1 MKTINNYRIVEELY
15 EGNHSVVYRG
25 GLDPDEQT
33 AILKILKKEY
43 PTPEEVARFKR
54 EYEITRNL
62 GNEVPGVI
70 KVFDIERYNNSLM
83 MILEDFGGES
93 LTRLTHQKR
102 VKLDL
107 TTFLHLAL
115 QITEILGEIHRHDVI
130 HKDINPSNIV
140 WNPESGQLKIIDFC
154 ISTVLPHETIEHVS
168 PEALEGTLAY
178 ISPEQTGR
186 MNCPLDYR
194 TDFYSLGV
202 TFYEMLTSQ
211 LPFDTK
217 DPMELLHWHI
227 ARTPTTPERLN
238 PVIPTVL
245 TDIVVKLM
253 AKNAEERYQSAIGL
267 KHDLKECLEQLNST
281 GTCRYFKIGR
291 RDALEKF
298 QVPQRLYGR
307 QKETKTL
314 LDAFERVCQGNTEM
328 ILVAGYAGIGKTS
341 LVREIYKPLVQKRGY
356 FISGKFDQFKQHIP
370 YASLIQAFQEL
381 VRQLLTETGAQIMQ
395 WKSKILSALGRNTR
409 VIIDVIPEVELIVGK
424 QEPVPELPAPQS
436 QNRFN
441 RVFQDFIRVFT
452 TPRHPLTVYLDDL
465 QWIDLASLKLME
477 LILMEVGN
485 ECLFLIGAYRD
496 NEVDASHPLILT
508 FSALK
513 EKGIDVGTIVLPP
526 LDLKDVNRLIA
537 DTLHCSMQTTHALAK
552 LCRQKTGGNPFFLKQ
567 FLHTLYHQQLIRLD
581 SQNMCWSWDIGKI
594 TRAGITENVV
604 DLMVEKIRKI
614 PARTQQALKLAAAV
628 GACFSLKIL
637 ALVTQQNYK
646 ETGEDLWKALQEN
659 FIFPTDEKYKYA
671 LIPDQTGFKSIAGLA
686 EFKFTHDRIQQAA
699 YSLIEPADRPEIHLK
714 IGGLMLE
721 KIPKEKQEERIFE
734 IVNHLNLGMD
744 LIKKGADRLNL
755 AKLNLRAGKKSKDAI
770 AYNVSLKYFDR
781 GIQLLGSNCWKNHYK
796 LTIDLYKNYVES
808 LYLCGDFSQ
817 SEQTIFQVMEKLK
830 SPLDKAVFYKQLII
844 QYTMEAKYH
853 EAIDLTF
860 KALSLLKIDMQVPN
874 YEEAIQEEISS
885 IKSKLRHRSI
895 ASLLDLPE
903 ITDKKISMGIAI
915 LSDMLPICYFIN
927 QSLYSFAITRAINLA
942 FRYGHIAEMAFVYVS
957 YGLILVGKYQ
967 EYPDAYEF
975 GRLALKLSV
984 KFNNDTQKCKV
995 AQNFANHIYIWKKH
1009 IKGAM
1014 EINRECFNA
1023 GLNSG
1028 ELQFPGY
1035 GRNNQAFN
1043 RYFQGDPIESLLPDV
1058 ESYLQFTK
1066 KTNNLISTDTLN
1078 SMDLILRNLNNQTGS
1093 MFSFHNQDF
1102 KSDNDFIEACA
1113 TRNSWYAI
1121 CAFLVHQAQVFYLYG
1136 EYEKALA
1143 CITEAKELISYMP
1156 ASIVTVEQKV
1166 FESLLFLHHC
1176 INHPKDKKKYIKTI
1190 NENQKQ
1196 LKRWADNC
1204 PENFLHLF
1212 LLVKAEIA
1220 RMRGN
1225 EPNTMKLYEQAIDA
1239 ARENGFTWHEALAN
1253 ELVAKFYLDLGVKK
1267 IAIIHMTESHYGYK
1281 MWGAAGKVQD
1291 LEKKYPH
1298 LLPITLEKENLPFE
1312 SAKEKQLAYT
1322 LKEKSQTEA
1331 NRGVFDIMTFIK
1343 ASQVLAGE
1351 IFLER
1356 LLKKMMQI
1364 VLETAGAEKGIFL
1377 LEKKG
1382 RLVMEALGIMADPH
1396 ITVLPAIPIEDL
1408 GSRALSSLLSQ
1419 IVVEYVTRTKDAV
1432 ILNDAAS
1439 QEQFTHDE
1447 YIAKQKPKSV
1457 LCMPLLHQN
1466 SLQGVLYLENNLT
1479 CGAFTGERIQ
1489 ILELLSSQMAI
1500 SIENARIHDRLGKLV
1515 EKRTSE
1521 LRSSYEQLRKE
1532 IAERKKNEESL
1543 KISEEKFAKAF
1554 RHTPSLMVI
1563 ATVEHNRIIEVNESF
1578 ARVLGYR
1585 HEELI
1590 GHTTLELN
1598 LWVNPERRR
1607 RFVDELKQD
1616 KEVRNMEV
1624 EVRKKSGDICSVLL
1638 SAALIHLN
1646 GEPHVLSIAID
1657 ITDRKKLE
1665 EQLHTAAIT
1674 DELTGVYNRR
1684 GFFALAEQQCKLAD
1698 RTKRRMS
1705 LLFLDVDDLK
1715 IINDRFGHKSGDE
1728 ALEDTA
1734 NILKQT
1740 FRKSD
1745 IIGRIGGDEFAVLLT
1760 EHTESDIESVIT
1772 HNIRKNF
1779 YRHNQQ
1785 GGRKYHLSMSIG
1797 IARYDP
1803 EYPCSFGE
1811 LLIKADTAMYEDKRH
1826 RKLNAFNTKLKKRR
1840 HKRYQAQ
1847 THWLRLEGVDEFE
1860 IKNISVGGL
1869 CLKTAEMLP
1878 LNNTYTIEISPAI
1891 NGKTILKGSVV
1902 WSLLVES
1909 QPRATGEKML
1919 YEAGFKFIGL
1929 SDRQKIPLKKLLRK
1943 LTH

>member
-1 MKTINNYRIVEELY
+1 MKSINNYKIVEELY

-25 GLDPDEQT
+25 RLEPDEQT
-33 AILKILKKEY
+33 VIFKILKKEY

-54 EYEITRNL
+54 EHEITRNL
-62 GNEVPGVI
+62 GDEVPGVI
-70 KVFDIERYNNSLM
+70 KVYNIERYKRSLM
-83 MILEDFGGES
+83 MTLEDFGGES

-107 TTFLHLAL
+107 TTFLFLAL
-115 QITEILGEIHRHDVI
+115 QITEILGEIHRHNVI

-140 WNPESGQLKIIDFC
+140 WNPENGILKIIDFC
-154 ISTVLPHETIEHVS
+154 ISTVLPYETIEHAS
-168 PEALEGTLAY
+168 PESLEGTLAY

-186 MNCPLDYR
+186 MNRPLDYR

-211 LPFDTK
+211 LPFETK
-217 DPMELLHWHI
+217 DPMEMLHWHI
-227 ARTPTTPERLN
+227 ARTPTAPERIN

-253 AKNAEERYQSAIGL
+253 AKNAEERYQSAVGL
-267 KHDLKECLEQLNST
+267 KHDLQECQEQLNST

-291 RDALEKF
+291 RDSLEKF
-298 QVPQRLYGR
+298 RVPQRLYGR

-314 LDAFERVCQGNTEM
+314 LDGFERACQGNPEM

-381 VRQLLTETGAQIMQ
+381 VRQLLTEKEPQIIQ
-395 WKSKILSALGRNTR
+395 WKSKILNALGRNTR

-441 RVFQDFIRVFT
+441 RVFQDFIRVFA

-465 QWIDLASLKLME
+465 QWIDLASLKLVE
-477 LILMEVGN
+477 LFLTEAGS
-485 ECLFLIGAYRD
+485 ECLFLIGSYRD
-496 NEVDASHPLILT
+496 NEVDPSHPLILT
-508 FSALK
+508 LNALEK
-513 EKGIDVGTIVLPP
+513 KGINVRTIVLPP

-537 DTLHCSMQTTHALAK
+537 DTLHCSTQTTHSLAK

-567 FLHTLYHQQLIRLD
+567 FLQTLYHQQLIRMD
-581 SQNMCWSWDIGKI
+581 SRNMCWRWDTEKI
-594 TRAGITENVV
+594 ENAGITENVV
-604 DLMVEKIRKI
+604 DLLVEKIRKI
-614 PARTQQALKLAAAV
+614 PARTQHALKLAAAV
-628 GACFSLKIL
+628 GSHFTLKIL

-646 ETGEDLWKALQEN
+646 QTGEDLWNALQEN

-699 YSLIEPADRPEIHLK
+699 YSLIDPADRPKIHLK

-744 LIKKGADRLNL
+744 LVKKESDKLNL
-755 AKLNLRAGKKSKDAI
+755 AKLNLMAGKKSKDAI
-770 AYNVSLKYFDR
+770 AYEVSLKYFDR
-781 GIQLLGSNCWKNHYK
+781 GIKLLGSKCWENHYK
-796 LTIDLYKNYVES
+796 LTFDLYKNYVES
-808 LYLCGDFSQ
+808 LYLCGDFSK
-817 SEQTIFQVMEKLK
+817 SGQTIFQVLEILK
-830 SPLDKAVFYKQLII
+830 TPVDKAVFYKQLII

-860 KALSLLKIDMQVPN
+860 KALSLLKIDLHVPN
-874 YEEAIQEEISS
+874 YEEAIQDEISS

-895 ASLLDLPE
+895 ASLIDLPE
-903 ITDKKISMGIAI
+903 ITDKKISMGMAI

-927 QSLYSFAITRAINLA
+927 QGLYSFAITRAINLA
-942 FRYGHIAEMAFVYVS
+942 FRYGLIAEMAFVYVS

-967 EYPDAYEF
+967 DYADAYEF

-984 KFNNDTQKCKV
+984 KFNNDTQRCKV
-995 AQNFANHIYIWKKH
+995 AQNFANHIHIWKKH
-1009 IKGAM
+1009 IKGAK
-1014 EINRECFNA
+1014 EINQECFDA

-1043 RYFQGDPIESLLPDV
+1043 RYFQGDTIESLLPDV
-1058 ESYLQFTK
+1058 ESYLHFTK
-1066 KTNNLISTDTLN
+1066 KTNNFISTDTLN
-1078 SMDLILRNLNNQTGS
+1078 SMDLILRNLNNETGS
-1093 MFSFHNQDF
+1093 IFSFRNHDF
-1102 KSDNDFIEACA
+1102 KSDNDFIEQCA

-1121 CAFLVHQAQVFYLYG
+1121 CAFLVHQAQVFYLYE
-1136 EYEKALA
+1136 EYGKALS
-1143 CITEAKELISYMP
+1143 CIAEAKELISYMP
-1156 ASIVTVEQKV
+1156 ASIVTVEQNV
-1166 FESLLFLHHC
+1166 YESLLFMHQC
-1176 INHPKDKKKYIKTI
+1176 IHNPKNKKKYLKTI

-1225 EPNTMKLYEQAIDA
+1225 EPETMKLYDQAIEL

-1267 IAIIHMTESHYGYK
+1267 IAILHMTEAHYGYK
-1281 MWGAAGKVQD
+1281 MWGAVRKVQD

-1298 LLPITLEKENLPFE
+1298 LLPIALEKEISRLEP
-1312 SAKEKQLAYT
+1312 AKEKQLVYT
-1322 LKEKSQTEA
+1322 LKEKDQAKTD
-1331 NRGVFDIMTFIK
+1331 RGIFDIMTFIK
-1343 ASQVLAGE
+1343 ASQALTSE
-1351 IFLER
+1351 IFLEK
-1356 LLKKMMQI
+1356 LLKKMMHI
-1364 VLETAGAEKGIFL
+1364 VLENAGAEKGIFL
-1377 LEKKG
+1377 FEKKG
-1382 RLVMEALGIMADPH
+1382 KLVMEAMGIVADPY
-1396 ITVLPAIPIEDL
+1396 ITVLPSIPIEDL
-1408 GSRALSSLLSQ
+1408 GTRILSLLLSEM
-1419 IVVEYVTRTKDAV
+1419 IVEYVTRTKDTV
-1432 ILNDAAS
+1432 ILHDAAS
-1439 QEQFTHDE
+1439 QEQFAHDD
-1447 YIAKQKPKSV
+1447 YIAKQKPKSI
-1457 LCMPLLHQN
+1457 LCMPLLHQD

-1479 CGAFTGERIQ
+1479 CGAFTGERVQ

-1500 SIENARIHDRLGKLV
+1500 SIENAMIHDHLGKLV

-1532 IAERKKNEESL
+1532 ITERKKNEESL
-1543 KISEEKFAKAF
+1543 KVSEEKFAKAF
-1554 RHTPSLMVI
+1554 RYTPSLMAI
-1563 ATVEHNRIIEVNESF
+1563 ATVDGSRILDVNDSF

-1585 HEELI
+1585 HEELV

-1598 LWVNPERRR
+1598 LWVNPEKRR
-1607 RFVDELKQD
+1607 RFIDKLKQD

-1624 EVRKKSGDICSVLL
+1624 EVRKKSGDICFVLM

-1646 GEPHVLSIAID
+1646 EEPHVLSIAID

-1674 DELTGVYNRR
+1674 DELTGIYNRR
-1684 GFFALAEQQCKLAD
+1684 GFFALAEQQCKVAN

-1705 LLFLDVDDLK
+1705 LLFLDVDNLK
-1715 IINDRFGHKSGDE
+1715 TINDQFGHKTGDE

-1734 NILKQT
+1734 NLLKHT
-1740 FRKSD
+1740 FRESD

-1779 YRHNQQ
+1779 YLHNQQ
-1785 GGRKYHLSMSIG
+1785 GNHEYYLSMSIG

-1803 EYPCSFGE
+1803 EYPCSFGD
-1811 LLIKADTAMYEDKRH
+1811 LLIKADTAMYEDKKH
-1826 RKLNAFNTKLKKRR
+1826 RKLNTLDVKLRKRR
-1840 HKRYQAQ
+1840 HKRYQARN
-1847 THWLRLEGVDEFE
+1847 HWLKLQGLDEFE

-1869 CLKTAEMLP
+1869 CLKTTEMLP

-1891 NGKTILKGSVV
+1891 NGKTTLKGSVV

-1909 QPRATGEKML
+1909 KSRKQGEKLL

-1929 SDRQKIPLKKLLRK
+1929 SNRQKIPLKKLLRK
-1943 LTH
+1943 LAH